1 MNKKILITGAA
12 GFLGS
17 HLCDKFLSLG
27 YKVIGIDN
35 LITGSESNVK
45 HLASNSNFEL
55 RDIDITK
62 KFKFKD
68 KVEDIMHFASPAS
81 PMDYLK
87 MPIETMRV
95 GSIGTE
101 NILKIAEKNNSKI
114 LVASTSEIYGDPI
127 EHPQKETYFGNVN
140 CIGPRG
146 VYDEAK
152 RYLEAITY
160 AYKRFKG
167 INVRVARIF
176 NTYGPRM
183 RINDGRAI
191 PTFINQS
198 LNNLP
203 FTVFGNGTQTR
214 SFCYIDDTIDGL
226 CKLLFSKYSLPVNIG
241 NDEEY
246 KLIDLVM
253 LIKKISNSKSEIIYE
268 DLPENDPLRRKPEIS
283 IAKKILK
290 WSPKIDLETGL
301 KKTIHFYLYN
311 NS

>member
-1 MNKKILITGAA
+1 MEKILITGAA

-27 YKVIGIDN
+27 FKVIGIDN
-35 LITGSESNVK
+35 LITGNKSNLK
-45 HLASNSNFEL
+45 HLVSNSNFEFREL
-55 RDIDITK
+55 DITK

-68 KVEDIMHFASPAS
+68 KVEYIMHFASPAS

-167 INVRVARIF
+167 IDVRVARIF

-246 KLIDLVM
+246 KLIDLAM

-283 IAKKILK
+283 IAKKKLK

-301 KKTIHFYLYN
+301 KKTINFYLCN